1 MKAMDTL
8 DKTKIPKHIAI
19 IMDGNGRWAK
29 SKGLPRAAGHKAG
42 VEAIREIVRASSDM
56 GIGYLTVYA
65 FSTEN
70 WARPKEEVSGLFN
83 LLLIYLEKEIKE
95 IHSNNVKLNIIG
107 DYQKLSKN
115 IVKKITKSLEL
126 TKNNTGM
133 VFNIA
138 LNYGSR
144 DEIVLMVKKMYNLIK
159 NGDIEQDDIDYRLIE
174 SLFFTTGI
182 PDPDLVIRT
191 SGELR
196 LSNFL
201 LPQLAYSE
209 LWFTDTLWPDFK
221 KEHLIDAITSYQNRK
236 RRYGGVEAEENNED

>member
-1 MKAMDTL
+1 MIESDTL
-8 DKTKIPKHIAI
+8 DKTKIQKHIAI
-19 IMDGNGRWAK
+19 IMDGNGRWAR

-70 WARPKEEVSGLFN
+70 WTRPKEEVSTLFS
-83 LLLIYLEKEIKE
+83 LLLIYLDKEIKE

-107 DYQKLSKN
+107 DYQKLSNN
-115 IVKKITKSLEL
+115 ITKKITKSLEL
-126 TKNNTGM
+126 TKNNTGL

-144 DEIVLMVKKMYNLIK
+144 DEMVGMVKKIYDLIK
-159 NGDIEQDDIDYRLIE
+159 NSDIEQDDINYELID
-174 SLFFTTGI
+174 SLFYTKGI

-209 LWFTDTLWPDFK
+209 LWFTDVLWPDFR
-221 KEHLIDAITSYQNRK
+221 KEHLIEAIISYQKRK
-236 RRYGGVEAEENNED
+236 RRYGGIEAEENNEG

>member
-1 MKAMDTL
+1 MRESDIINNV
-8 DKTKIPKHIAI
+8 KIPTHIAI

-29 SKGLPRAAGHKAG
+29 RKGLPRAAGHKAG
-42 VEAIREIVRASSDM
+42 VEAIREILRASSDM

-70 WARPKEEVSGLFN
+70 WTRPKEEVSTLFS

-107 DYQKLSKN
+107 DYQKLPP
-115 IVKKITKSLEL
+115 KITKKINKALEH
-126 TKNNTGM
+126 TKNNTGL

-144 DEIVLMVKKMYNLIK
+144 DEMVAMVKKMYDLIK
-159 NGDIEQDDIDYRLIE
+159 NGDIEQNDINYAFIE
-174 SLFFTTGI
+174 NLFYTKGI

-191 SGELR
+191 SGEIR

-209 LWFTDTLWPDFK
+209 LWFTDVYWPDFK
-221 KEHLIDAITSYQNRK
+221 KEHLMEAISSYQKRK
-236 RRYGGVEAEENNED
+236 RRYGGIEAEENNED